1 MAIFCASTGNPR
13 QFIQRRGRVLR
24 KAAGKNMAIIHDLV
38 VIPFSKSNDSSFR
51 EMDRSLV
58 KNELS
63 RVVNFAFLAENKTAT
78 FAVFDDICKEYK
90 LNLYEIHEGINEQ
103 KKL

>member
-1 MAIFCASTGNPR
+1 CASTGNPR

-24 KAAGKNMAIIHDLV
+24 KAEGKNMAVIHDLV
-38 VIPFSKSNDSSFR
+38 VIPFSQSKESSFR

-63 RVVNFAFLAENKTAT
+63 RVVNFAFLAENKMAT
-78 FAVFDDICKEYK
+78 FAAFDDICKEYN
-90 LNLYEIHEGINEQ
+90 LNLYEIHNE
-103 KKL
+103 LNN